1 MQNNEQQMMD
11 FAKAAWLQMKKD
23 YEKKEKIQTH
33 TITLLEGIMKCQKE
47 VLSAVQAIKTPHEN
61 EEDDSDDDSVT
72 IIASTSANQTQKV
85 SSSDSEDD
93 SDMEI
98 INIKNPKKD
107 DDENYKLSVQEL
119 KAAYYLVEGKHAVG
133 QNARKKKWLIDS
145 ILDGLDDAYHS
156 KAGKIPSFG
165 NRNTDIKFMVKKL
178 KEQNRK
184 RKPAEWKTSR
194 NLSSSGS
201 SSKKTKMMMN
211 EETLDVRFCKAFPQ
225 LQPMVDTFTKEQKEQ
240 MLENCNKQR
249 L

>member
-1 MQNNEQQMMD
+1 MQTNEQQMMD

-23 YEKKEKIQTH
+23 YEKKEKIQTD

-61 EEDDSDDDSVT
+61 EEDNSDDDSVT

-107 DDENYKLSVQEL
+107 DDENYKMSVQEL
-119 KAAYYLVEGKHAVG
+119 KAAYYLVQGKHAVG
-133 QNARKKKWLIDS
+133 QNARKKKWLVDS

-156 KAGKIPSFG
+156 KAGKMPHFG
-165 NRNTDIKFMVKKL
+165 NKNTNIKFMVKKI

-184 RKPAEWKTSR
+184 RKPAEWKSSR
-194 NLSSSGS
+194 NLSNGS

-211 EETLDVRFCKAFPQ
+211 EETMDVRFCKAFPQ
-225 LQPMVDTFTKEQKEQ
+225 LQPMMDTFTKEQKEQ

>member
-23 YEKKEKIQTH
+23 YEKKEKIQSD

-47 VLSAVQAIKTPHEN
+47 VLSAVQNMGKKVEHQ

-72 IIASTSANQTQKV
+72 IITSTSANQTQKV

-107 DDENYKLSVQEL
+107 DDENYKMSVQEL
-119 KAAYYLVEGKHAVG
+119 KAAYYLVQGKHAVG

-156 KAGKIPSFG
+156 KAGKMPHFG
-165 NRNTDIKFMVKKL
+165 SKNTDIKFMVKKI
-178 KEQNRK
+178 KEQTRK
-184 RKPAEWKTSR
+184 RKSAEWKSSR
-194 NLSSSGS
+194 DLSNGT
-201 SSKKTKMMMN
+201 SKKPKMMN
-211 EETLDVRFCKAFPQ
+211 EETLDVRFCKAFP
-225 LQPMVDTFTKEQKEQ
+225 
-240 MLENCNKQR
+240 
-249 L
+249 